1 MNPGKQIKFDCSVAI
16 LRKALSKEEKDLEFW
31 NAVIDNKN
39 SDFLAE
45 RQARGNISGTR
56 GRITELNSAINLL
69 DPPREEPIKS

>member
-1 MNPGKQIKFDCSVAI
+1 MNPGKQIKFDYSTAL
-16 LRKALSKEEKDLEFW
+16 LRRALAKEEKDLEFW
-31 NAVIDNKN
+31 NAVIDKN